1 MALRF
6 VVFVGKFNNNVDESR
21 FVVID
26 IEINQNV
33 TLRENNIETQL
44 SLQRKSIPISIIT
57 LTDYV
62 ISRAILEPN

>member
-1 MALRF
+1 M
-6 VVFVGKFNNNVDESR
+6 FVGKFNNNVDESR

>member
-1 MALRF
+1 M
-6 VVFVGKFNNNVDESR
+6 
-21 FVVID
+21 
-26 IEINQNV
+26 NQGSLLLTLKSIKNV

-44 SLQRKSIPISIIT
+44 SLQRKSIPISIII

>member
-1 MALRF
+1 M
-6 VVFVGKFNNNVDESR
+6 
-21 FVVID
+21 
-26 IEINQNV
+26 NQGSLLLTLKSIKNV

-62 ISRAILEPN
+62 ISRVILEPN